1 MEVGNKDIRLV
12 MMDTPAQS
20 AVLTNIKLNKQAF
33 VFLLYDVSSR
43 ESFDN
48 LLDFIEAFNLKNDN
62 PCRLLYI
69 IGNKTDLGV
78 R

>member
-12 MMDTPAQS
+12 MMDTPAQT

-43 ESFDN
+43 ESFEN

-62 PCRLLYI
+62 PSRLLYI